1 MLYYVKNKS
10 GNISDVTER
19 IYKRCQKD
27 DEYECW
33 AEDPYKEVPKEVEEN
48 KVEETPPEGY
58 GTSTDHTIREL
69 NDMRA
74 SFSDEDWKEF
84 TKNDERKSVPE

>member
-33 AEDPYKEVPKEVEEN
+33 TEDPYKSVPKEVEDNAEPEKEYPVRTGGSWYLLSN
-48 KVEETPPEGY
+48 GEKVQGK
-58 GTSTDHTIREL
+58 
-69 NDMRA
+69 
-74 SFSDEDWKEF
+74 KEAIEAQ
-84 TKNDERKSVPE
+84 KALD